1 MNKPRF
7 ANILF
12 DETFKIV
19 VGAPGNEPLLIR
31 LIETLIPGKKI
42 RSLER
47 LDKEN
52 HGLVIS
58 DKNTTFDLFCTSEAG
73 EQFIVEMQFAEQ
85 ETYRERMLF
94 YATYPL
100 RAQMDARIR
109 AVERLSGITRDK
121 MDYSLHPVYVL
132 SMLNFSLPHEGDE
145 ALEEGLVSRFSI
157 RNDGNGEIMTD
168 ALHFIYLELGRLER
182 KKGEEALCRTP
193 LERLAYSLKY
203 MHMLDERPNGF
214 DDDLQQMLFTATE
227 LAGMTQ
233 EQRQEYDKT
242 MTTKIDIIE
251 QQETARKR
259 GLEEGMEKGLEKG
272 RQEERVATA
281 KRLRELGV
289 SPDIIAQATGMSV
302 EEVNAL

>member
-42 RSLER
+42 RFLER

-109 AVERLSGITRDK
+109 AVERLSGITRDR

-132 SMLNFSLPHEGDE
+132 SMLNFSLPHEGDK
-145 ALEEGLVSRFSI
+145 ALEEVLVSRFSI

-168 ALHFIYLELGRLER
+168 ALHFIYLELGRLGR

-259 GLEEGMEKGLEKG
+259 GLEEGMEKGRLEG
-272 RQEERVATA
+272 LLDVAGKMRA
-281 KRLRELGV
+281 EGLPAEL
-289 SPDIIAQATGMSV
+289 ICRITGLSA
-302 EEVNAL
+302 EQLKAL

>member
-1 MNKPRF
+1 M
-7 ANILF
+7 
-12 DETFKIV
+12 
-19 VGAPGNEPLLIR
+19 
-31 LIETLIPGKKI
+31 
-42 RSLER
+42 
-47 LDKEN
+47 
-52 HGLVIS
+52 VIS

-168 ALHFIYLELGRLER
+168 ALHFIYLELGRLGR

-203 MHMLDERPNGF
+203 MHMLDDRPEGF

-259 GLEEGMEKGLEKG
+259 GLEEGMEKGRLEG
-272 RQEERVATA
+272 LLDVAGKMRA
-281 KRLRELGV
+281 EGLPAELICRITGL
-289 SPDIIAQATGMSV
+289 SPEQV
-302 EEVNAL
+302 KAL

>member
-42 RSLER
+42 RFLER

-85 ETYRERMLF
+85 ETYHERMLF

-109 AVERLSGITRDK
+109 AVERLSGITRDR
-121 MDYSLHPVYVL
+121 MDYRLHPVYVL

-168 ALHFIYLELGRLER
+168 ALHFIYLELGRLGR

-259 GLEEGMEKGLEKG
+259 GLEEGMEKGRLEG
-272 RQEERVATA
+272 LLDVAGKMRA
-281 KRLRELGV
+281 EGLPAEL
-289 SPDIIAQATGMSV
+289 ICRITGLSA
-302 EEVNAL
+302 EQLKAL

>member
-1 MNKPRF
+1 MMNKPRF

-42 RSLER
+42 RFLER

-168 ALHFIYLELGRLER
+168 ALHFIYLELGRLGR

-259 GLEEGMEKGLEKG
+259 GLEEGMEKGRLEG
-272 RQEERVATA
+272 LLDVAGKMRA
-281 KRLRELGV
+281 EGLPAEL
-289 SPDIIAQATGMSV
+289 ICRITGLSA
-302 EEVNAL
+302 EQLKAL

>member
-1 MNKPRF
+1 MMNKPKF

-19 VGAPGNEPLLIR
+19 VCAPGNEPLLIR

-109 AVERLSGITRDK
+109 AVERLSGITRDR
-121 MDYSLHPVYVL
+121 MDYRLHPVYVL

-157 RNDGNGEIMTD
+157 RNDGNGEMMTD

-259 GLEEGMEKGLEKG
+259 GLEEGMEKGRLEG
-272 RQEERVATA
+272 LLDVAGKMRA
-281 KRLRELGV
+281 EGLPAEL
-289 SPDIIAQATGMSV
+289 ICRITGLSA
-302 EEVNAL
+302 EQLKAL

>member
-1 MNKPRF
+1 MMNKPRF

-42 RSLER
+42 RFLER

-109 AVERLSGITRDK
+109 AVERLSGITRDR

-168 ALHFIYLELGRLER
+168 ALHFIYLELGRLGR

-259 GLEEGMEKGLEKG
+259 GLEEGMEKGRLEG
-272 RQEERVATA
+272 LLDVAGKMRA
-281 KRLRELGV
+281 EGLPAEL
-289 SPDIIAQATGMSV
+289 ICRMTGLSA
-302 EEVNAL
+302 EQLKAL

>member
-1 MNKPRF
+1 MCRDICNSIGRHAPRKPKF

-31 LIETLIPGKKI
+31 LIEILIPGKKI

-73 EQFIVEMQFAEQ
+73 EQFIVEM
-85 ETYRERMLF
+85 
-94 YATYPL
+94 
-100 RAQMDARIR
+100 
-109 AVERLSGITRDK
+109 
-121 MDYSLHPVYVL
+121 
-132 SMLNFSLPHEGDE
+132 
-145 ALEEGLVSRFSI
+145 
-157 RNDGNGEIMTD
+157 
-168 ALHFIYLELGRLER
+168 
-182 KKGEEALCRTP
+182 
-193 LERLAYSLKY
+193 
-203 MHMLDERPNGF
+203 
-214 DDDLQQMLFTATE
+214 MLFTATE

-233 EQRQEYDKT
+233 EQRREYDKT

-259 GLEEGMEKGLEKG
+259 GLKEGMEKGRL
-272 RQEERVATA
+272 EERVATA

>member
-94 YATYPL
+94 
-100 RAQMDARIR
+100 
-109 AVERLSGITRDK
+109 
-121 MDYSLHPVYVL
+121 
-132 SMLNFSLPHEGDE
+132 
-145 ALEEGLVSRFSI
+145 
-157 RNDGNGEIMTD
+157 
-168 ALHFIYLELGRLER
+168 
-182 KKGEEALCRTP
+182 
-193 LERLAYSLKY
+193 
-203 MHMLDERPNGF
+203 
-214 DDDLQQMLFTATE
+214 TATE

-233 EQRQEYDKT
+233 EQRREYDKT

-259 GLEEGMEKGLEKG
+259 GLKEGMEKGRL
-272 RQEERVATA
+272 EERVATA